1 MAAKGNFFFDKV
13 MPMVYGIGAAVVIV
27 GALFKIRHL
36 PGADLM
42 LTVGLL
48 TEAAIFFL
56 SSFQPHNAV
65 KEHDWSL
72 VYPELSEGYDPST
85 NDNRFRDKTPA
96 PNGLTGKLDD
106 MLKNANVTPEA
117 LTNLGQ
123 GLNRLSATTAQL
135 GQLGDATNATDEY
148 TKKVRTAAQ
157 SLERINESYANTVEA
172 VSAMSNATGDAKEYH
187 MQVQNV
193 TKNLGALNAVYEM
206 ELQDAN
212 THLKSMNQFYG
223 TLGKAMENMV
233 QAGKDTE
240 SMQAQVA
247 DLTGNLTS
255 LNRVYG
261 NMLNAMRA
269 GAAS

>member
-1 MAAKGNFFFDKV
+1 MAAQKSFLYDTL
-13 MPMVYGIGAAVVIV
+13 MPKIYGIGAAVVIV
-27 GALFKIRHL
+27 GALFKIEHWK
-36 PGADLM
+36 GADTM
-42 LTVGLL
+42 LIVGLG
-48 TEAAIFFL
+48 TEAVIFFL
-56 SSFQPHNAV
+56 SAFQPAAHEPNW
-65 KEHDWSL
+65 EL
-72 VYPELSEGYDPST
+72 VYPELSDGYDPST
-85 NDNRFRDKTPA
+85 GGTKAVETSNAK
-96 PNGLTGKLDD
+96 GLTMKLDD

-117 LTNLGQ
+117 LTSLGQ
-123 GLNRLSATTAQL
+123 GLNRLSTTTSQMSQL
-135 GQLGDATNATDEY
+135 GEAANVTDEY
-148 TKKVRTAAQ
+148 TKKVRSAAD
-157 SLERINESYANTVEA
+157 SLDKINVAYGNTVEA
-172 VSAMSNATGDAKEYH
+172 ISAMSNATSDAKEYH

-223 TLGKAMENMV
+223 TLSHAMENMT

-240 SMQAQVA
+240 QFQKQVA

-269 GAAS
+269 PVQA

>member
-1 MAAKGNFFFDKV
+1 MAIKKNFLFDV
-13 MPMVYGIGAAVVIV
+13 LMPKVYGIGAAIVIV
-27 GALFKIRHL
+27 GALFKIQHW
-36 PGADLM
+36 PFAGQM

-48 TEAAIFFL
+48 TEAVIFFL
-56 SSFQPHNAV
+56 SAFQPAPH
-65 KEHDWSL
+65 EHDWGL
-72 VYPELSEGYDPST
+72 VYPELNEGYDPST
-85 NDNRFRDKTPA
+85 GAIAENTGK
-96 PNGLTGKLDD
+96 GLTMKLDD

-117 LTNLGQ
+117 ISNLGQ
-123 GLNRLSATTAQL
+123 GLNRLSATTSQLSQL
-135 GQLGDATNATDEY
+135 GEATNVTDEY
-148 TKKVRTAAQ
+148 TKKVRTAAD
-157 SLERINESYANTVEA
+157 SLDKINVAYGNTVEA
-172 VSAMSNATGDAKEYH
+172 ITAMSNATSDAKEYH

-223 TLGKAMENMV
+223 TLSQAMDNMS

-240 SMQAQVA
+240 LFQKQVS

-269 GAAS
+269 PAAL

>member
-1 MAAKGNFFFDKV
+1 MAAKPNFLYDKL
-13 MPMVYGIGAAVVIV
+13 MPKIYGLGAAVVIV
-27 GALFKIRHL
+27 GALFKIEHWA
-36 PGADLM
+36 GADQM
-42 LTVGLL
+42 LILGLG
-48 TEAAIFFL
+48 TEALIFAL
-56 SSFQPHNAV
+56 SAFQPQH
-65 KEHDWSL
+65 KDHDWSL

-85 NDNRFRDKTPA
+85 GNASFADNNGK
-96 PNGLTGKLDD
+96 GLTMKLDD

-117 LTNLGQ
+117 LTTLGQ
-123 GLNRLSATTAQL
+123 GLNRLSTTTSQMSQL
-135 GQLGDATNATDEY
+135 GEAANVTDEY
-148 TKKVRTAAQ
+148 TKKVRSAAD
-157 SLERINESYANTVEA
+157 SLDKINVAYGNTVEA
-172 VSAMSNATGDAKEYH
+172 ITAMSNATSDAKEYH

-223 TLGKAMENMV
+223 TLSKAMDNMT

-240 SMQAQVA
+240 SFQKQVS

-269 GAAS
+269 PAQ

>member
-1 MAAKGNFFFDKV
+1 MAVKKSFLYDDL
-13 MPMVYGIGAAVVIV
+13 MPKIYGIGAAVVII
-27 GALFKIRHL
+27 GALFKILHWK
-36 PGADLM
+36 GADIMLM
-42 LTVGLL
+42 VGLG
-48 TEAAIFFL
+48 TEAVIFFL
-56 SSFQPHNAV
+56 SAFQPHQA
-65 KEHDWSL
+65 ETDWAL

-85 NDNRFRDKTPA
+85 NDNRFREKSPA

-135 GQLGDATNATDEY
+135 GQLGEATNVTEEY
-148 TKKVRTAAQ
+148 TQKVRTAAQ
-157 SLERINESYANTVEA
+157 SLDGINKAYANTVDA
-172 VSAMSNATGDAKEYH
+172 ITSLSNATGDAKEYH
-187 MQVQNV
+187 LQVQNV

-240 SMQAQVA
+240 NLQHQVA
-247 DLTGNLTS
+247 DLTGNLSS

>member
-1 MAAKGNFFFDKV
+1 MAVKKNFLYDTL
-13 MPMVYGIGAAVVIV
+13 MPKIYGIGAAVVIV
-27 GALFKIRHL
+27 GALFKIQHL
-36 PGADLM
+36 PGAGPM

-48 TEAAIFFL
+48 TEAVIFFL
-56 SSFQPHNAV
+56 SAFQPHQAD
-65 KEHDWSL
+65 HDWSL

-85 NDNRFRDKTPA
+85 NDNGFRDKQLQ

-123 GLNRLSATTAQL
+123 GLNRLSTTTSQL
-135 GQLGDATNATDEY
+135 AQLGDATNATDDY
-148 TKKVRTAAQ
+148 TQKVRTAAQ

-187 MQVQNV
+187 LQVQNV

-261 NMLNAMRA
+261 NMLNAMRV

>member
-1 MAAKGNFFFDKV
+1 MAAKPNLLFDKL
-13 MPMVYGIGAAVVIV
+13 MPKIYGLGAAVVIV
-27 GALFKIRHL
+27 GALFKIEHWEY
-36 PGADLM
+36 ADQM
-42 LTVGLL
+42 LIVGLG
-48 TEAAIFFL
+48 TEALIFAL
-56 SSFQPHNAV
+56 SAFQPQH
-65 KEHDWSL
+65 KDHDWSL

-85 NDNRFRDKTPA
+85 GNAGFADNNGK
-96 PNGLTGKLDD
+96 GLTMKLDD

-117 LTNLGQ
+117 LTTLGQ
-123 GLNRLSATTAQL
+123 GLNRLSTTTSQMSQL
-135 GQLGDATNATDEY
+135 GEAANVTDEY
-148 TKKVRTAAQ
+148 TKKVRSAAD
-157 SLERINESYANTVEA
+157 SLDKINVAYGNTVEA
-172 VSAMSNATGDAKEYH
+172 ITAMSNATSDAKEYH

-223 TLGKAMENMV
+223 TLSKAMDNMT

-240 SMQAQVA
+240 SFQKQVS

-269 GAAS
+269 PAQ

>member
-1 MAAKGNFFFDKV
+1 MAAKKNFLYDTL
-13 MPMVYGIGAAVVIV
+13 MPKIYGVGAAVVIV
-27 GALFKIRHL
+27 GALFKIQHL
-36 PGADLM
+36 PGAGPM

-48 TEAAIFFL
+48 TEAVIFFL
-56 SSFQPHNAV
+56 SAFQPHQAD
-65 KEHDWSL
+65 HDWSL

-85 NDNRFRDKTPA
+85 NDNRFREKAPQ

-117 LTNLGQ
+117 LSNLGQ
-123 GLNRLSATTAQL
+123 GLTRLSTTTSQL
-135 GQLGDATNATDEY
+135 AQLGDATNATDEY
-148 TKKVRTAAQ
+148 TQKVRTAAQ

-187 MQVQNV
+187 LQVQNV

-240 SMQAQVA
+240 NMQGQVA
-247 DLTGNLTS
+247 ALTNNLSS

>member
-1 MAAKGNFFFDKV
+1 MAVKKSFLYDDV
-13 MPMVYGIGAAVVIV
+13 MPKVYGIGAAVVII
-27 GALFKIRHL
+27 GALFKILHWK
-36 PGADLM
+36 GADYMLM
-42 LTVGLL
+42 IGLG
-48 TEAAIFFL
+48 TEAVIFFM
-56 SSFQPHNAV
+56 SAFQPHQA
-65 KEHDWSL
+65 ETDWTL

-85 NDNRFRDKTPA
+85 NDNRFRDKSPA

-135 GQLGDATNATDEY
+135 GKLGEATNVTDEY
-148 TKKVRTAAQ
+148 TQKVRTAAQ
-157 SLERINESYANTVEA
+157 SLDGINKAYANTVDA
-172 VSAMSNATGDAKEYH
+172 ITSLSNATGDAKEYH
-187 MQVQNV
+187 LQVQNV

-240 SMQAQVA
+240 NLQHQVA
-247 DLTGNLTS
+247 DLTGNLSS

-269 GAAS
+269 GATS

>member
-1 MAAKGNFFFDKV
+1 MAAKSFLYDTL
-13 MPMVYGIGAAVVIV
+13 MPKIYGLGAAVVIV
-27 GALFKIRHL
+27 GALFKIEHWA
-36 PGADLM
+36 GADTM
-42 LTVGLL
+42 LIVGLG
-48 TEAAIFFL
+48 TEAVIFAL
-56 SSFQPHNAV
+56 SAFQPAAH
-65 KEHDWSL
+65 EPDWAL
-72 VYPELSEGYDPST
+72 VYPELNDGYDPST
-85 NDNRFRDKTPA
+85 SNRQVGGANDAK
-96 PNGLTGKLDD
+96 GLTMKLDD

-117 LTNLGQ
+117 LTSLGQ
-123 GLNRLSATTAQL
+123 GLNRLSTTTSQMSQL
-135 GQLGDATNATDEY
+135 GEAANVTDEY
-148 TKKVRTAAQ
+148 TKKVRSAAD
-157 SLERINESYANTVEA
+157 SLDKINVAYGNTVEA
-172 VSAMSNATGDAKEYH
+172 ISAMSNATSDAKEYH

-223 TLGKAMENMV
+223 TLSKAMDNMT

-240 SMQAQVA
+240 QFQKQVA

-269 GAAS
+269 PAQA

>member
-1 MAAKGNFFFDKV
+1 MAVKKNFLYDTL
-13 MPMVYGIGAAVVIV
+13 MPKIYGIGAAVVIV
-27 GALFKIRHL
+27 GALFKIQHL
-36 PGADLM
+36 PGAGPM

-48 TEAAIFFL
+48 TEAVIFFL
-56 SSFQPHNAV
+56 SAFQPHQA
-65 KEHDWSL
+65 ETDWAL

-85 NDNRFRDKTPA
+85 NDNRFREKTPA

-135 GQLGDATNATDEY
+135 GQLGEATNVTDEY
-148 TKKVRTAAQ
+148 TKRVRTAAQ

-187 MQVQNV
+187 LQVQNV

-240 SMQAQVA
+240 NMQAQVA

>member
-1 MAAKGNFFFDKV
+1 MAAKGNFLYDTL
-13 MPMVYGIGAAVVIV
+13 MPKIYGIGAAVVII
-27 GALFKIRHL
+27 GALFKILHWK
-36 PGADLM
+36 GADIMLM
-42 LTVGLL
+42 VGLG
-48 TEAAIFFL
+48 TEAVIFFL
-56 SSFQPHNAV
+56 SAFQPNP

-85 NDNRFRDKTPA
+85 GSNKFVEQSNGK
-96 PNGLTGKLDD
+96 GLTKKLDD
-106 MLKNANVTPEA
+106 MLKDANVTPEA
-117 LTNLGQ
+117 IANLGQ
-123 GLNRLSATTAQL
+123 GLNRLSATTSQL
-135 GQLGDATNATDEY
+135 TQLGDATNATDEY
-148 TKKVRTAAQ
+148 TKKVRTAAT
-157 SLERINESYANTVEA
+157 SLERINESYSNTVEA
-172 VSAMSNATGDAKEYH
+172 VTAMSSATADAKEYH

-223 TLGKAMENMV
+223 TLSAAMNNMT

-240 SMQAQVA
+240 QFQKQVS

-269 GAAS
+269 GS

>member
-1 MAAKGNFFFDKV
+1 
-13 MPMVYGIGAAVVIV
+13 
-27 GALFKIRHL
+27 
-36 PGADLM
+36 M

-48 TEAAIFFL
+48 TEAVIFFL
-56 SSFQPHNAV
+56 SAFQPHQA
-65 KEHDWSL
+65 ETDWAL

-85 NDNRFRDKTPA
+85 NDNRFREKTPA

-135 GQLGDATNATDEY
+135 GQLGEATNVTDEY
-148 TKKVRTAAQ
+148 TKKVRSAAD
-157 SLERINESYANTVEA
+157 SLEKINVAYSNTVDA
-172 VSAMSNATGDAKEYH
+172 ISAMSNATSDAKEYH

-223 TLGKAMENMV
+223 TLSKAMDNMT

-240 SMQAQVA
+240 QFQKQVA

-269 GAAS
+269 GAQA

>member
-1 MAAKGNFFFDKV
+1 MAAQKSFLYDTL
-13 MPMVYGIGAAVVIV
+13 MPKIYGIGAAVVII
-27 GALFKIRHL
+27 GALFKIEHWK
-36 PGADLM
+36 GADTM
-42 LTVGLL
+42 LIIGLG
-48 TEAAIFFL
+48 TEAVIFFL
-56 SSFQPHNAV
+56 SAFQPQPQDT
-65 KEHDWSL
+65 DWSL
-72 VYPELSEGYDPST
+72 VYPELNEGYDPST
-85 NDNRFRDKTPA
+85 GKQLADNNSK
-96 PNGLTGKLDD
+96 GLTMKLDD

-117 LTNLGQ
+117 LTTLGQ
-123 GLNRLSATTAQL
+123 GLNRLSTTTSQMSQL
-135 GQLGDATNATDEY
+135 GEATNATDEY
-148 TKKVRTAAQ
+148 TKKVRSAAD
-157 SLERINESYANTVEA
+157 SLDKINVAYGNTVEA
-172 VSAMSNATGDAKEYH
+172 ITAMSGATADAKEYH

-223 TLGKAMENMV
+223 TLSQAMTNMT

-240 SMQAQVA
+240 QFQKQVA

-269 GAAS
+269 PAQA

>member
-1 MAAKGNFFFDKV
+1 MAVKKNFLYDDV
-13 MPMVYGIGAAVVIV
+13 MPKVYGIGAAVVII
-27 GALFKIRHL
+27 GALFKILHWK
-36 PGADLM
+36 GADVMLM
-42 LTVGLL
+42 VGLG
-48 TEAAIFFL
+48 TEAVIFFL
-56 SSFQPHNAV
+56 SAFQPHQA
-65 KEHDWSL
+65 ETDWAL

-85 NDNRFRDKTPA
+85 NDNRFREKAPQ

-148 TKKVRTAAQ
+148 TQKVRTAAQ
-157 SLERINESYANTVEA
+157 SLDGINKAYSNTVDA
-172 VSAMSNATGDAKEYH
+172 ITSLSNATGDAKEYH
-187 MQVQNV
+187 LQVQNV

-240 SMQAQVA
+240 NLQTQVA
-247 DLTGNLTS
+247 DLTGNLSS

-269 GAAS
+269 GAVS

>member
-1 MAAKGNFFFDKV
+1 MAVKKNFLYDTL
-13 MPMVYGIGAAVVIV
+13 MPKIYGIGAAVVIV
-27 GALFKIRHL
+27 GALFKIQHL
-36 PGADLM
+36 PGAGPM

-48 TEAAIFFL
+48 TEAVIFFL
-56 SSFQPHNAV
+56 SAFQPHQA
-65 KEHDWSL
+65 ETDWAL

-85 NDNRFRDKTPA
+85 NDNRFREKTPA

-135 GQLGDATNATDEY
+135 GQLGEATNVTDEY

-172 VSAMSNATGDAKEYH
+172 VSAMSNATNDAKEYH
-187 MQVQNV
+187 LQVQNV

-223 TLGKAMENMV
+223 TLGKAMENMI

-240 SMQAQVA
+240 SMQHQVA
-247 DLTGNLTS
+247 DLTTNLTS

-269 GAAS
+269 GSAA

>member
-56 SSFQPHNAV
+56 SSFQPAA
-65 KEHDWSL
+65 KETDWSL

-85 NDNRFRDKTPA
+85 GNASFREKTPA

-135 GQLGDATNATDEY
+135 GQLGEATNVTEEY
-148 TKKVRTAAQ
+148 TKRVRTAAQ
-157 SLERINESYANTVEA
+157 SLERINEAYSNTVEA

-187 MQVQNV
+187 LQVQNV

-240 SMQAQVA
+240 QMQAQVS

-269 GAAS
+269 GAN

>member
-1 MAAKGNFFFDKV
+1 MAAKGNVFFDKV
-13 MPMVYGIGAAVVIV
+13 MPMIYGIGAAIVIV
-27 GALFKIRHL
+27 GALFKIEHW
-36 PGADLM
+36 PGADTALI
-42 LTVGLL
+42 VGLS
-48 TEAAIFFL
+48 TEAFIFL
-56 SSFQPHNAV
+56 MSAFQPVH
-65 KEHDWSL
+65 KDHDWSL
-72 VYPELSEGYDPST
+72 VYPELNEGYDPST
-85 NDNRFRDKTPA
+85 GNSFSNESNGK
-96 PNGLTGKLDD
+96 GLTMKLDD

-117 LTNLGQ
+117 LTTLGQ
-123 GLNRLSATTAQL
+123 GLNRLSTTTSQMSQL
-135 GQLGDATNATDEY
+135 GEAANVTDEY
-148 TKKVRTAAQ
+148 TKKVRSAAD
-157 SLERINESYANTVEA
+157 SLDKINVAYGNTVEA
-172 VSAMSNATGDAKEYH
+172 ITAMSNATSDAKEYH

-223 TLGKAMENMV
+223 TLSKAMDNMT

-240 SMQAQVA
+240 SFQKQVS

-269 GAAS
+269 PAQ

>member
-1 MAAKGNFFFDKV
+1 MAVKKNFLYDDV
-13 MPMVYGIGAAVVIV
+13 MPKVYGIGAAVVII
-27 GALFKIRHL
+27 GALFKILHWK
-36 PGADLM
+36 GADTMLM
-42 LTVGLL
+42 VGLG
-48 TEAAIFFL
+48 TEAVIFFL
-56 SSFQPHNAV
+56 SAFQPHQSD
-65 KEHDWSL
+65 HDWSL

-85 NDNRFRDKTPA
+85 NDNRFRD
-96 PNGLTGKLDD
+96 
-106 MLKNANVTPEA
+106 NVTPEA

-135 GQLGDATNATDEY
+135 SQLGDATNATDEY
-148 TKKVRTAAQ
+148 TQKVRTAAQ
-157 SLERINESYANTVEA
+157 SLDGINKAYANTVDA
-172 VSAMSNATGDAKEYH
+172 ITSLSNATGDAKEYH
-187 MQVQNV
+187 LQVQNV